1 MSGTHLLFLFDDTQ
15 EINQLQRS
23 EEDESTFLMRHDRN
37 GRRTKG
43 SGTKE
48 TIDGACTNNMALGL
62 CDRT

>member
-1 MSGTHLLFLFDDTQ
+1 VSGTHLLFLFDDTQ

-23 EEDESTFLMRHDRN
+23 EEESTFLMRHDRN

-48 TIDGACTNNMALGL
+48 TIDGACTNNMALGRR
-62 CDRT
+62 D